1 MTQAPTL
8 PPGPGRAP
16 IDPRFRERRI
26 AVARSAGRRRL
37 RALVAGV
44 AVGAA
49 AAGGWG
55 ATRSP
60 LLDVDRVVV
69 EGAAQTGAPAV
80 QAAAGVG
87 RGEAMLDVDE
97 GGAAR
102 RVRGLPWVLR
112 ATVRRQWPATV
123 RIRVVERAPVA
134 VTRDDAGGWALL
146 DLSGRVLER
155 VPEPPPGLATLDGVP
170 AAGVPGSSL
179 GPRAAPALV
188 VAGALG
194 PHLGPRVAAVAI
206 APEGVELR
214 LRPSGVV
221 GLGPPDALEDKL
233 RSVRTVLR
241 TVDPRTVA
249 TLDVRDP
256 ATPVLTR
263 R

>member
-1 MTQAPTL
+1 ML
-8 PPGPGRAP
+8 
-16 IDPRFRERRI
+16 
-26 AVARSAGRRRL
+26 
-37 RALVAGV
+37 
-44 AVGAA
+44 VGAA
-49 AAGGWG
+49 AVAALVGAGWG

-69 EGAAQTGAPAV
+69 DGATRTGAAAV

-87 RGEAMLDVDE
+87 RGRAMLDVVE
-97 GGAAR
+97 GEAAR

-112 ATVRRQWPATV
+112 ATVRREWPATV
-123 RIRVVERAPVA
+123 RIHVDERSAVA
-134 VTRDDAGGWALL
+134 VTRHDAGGWALL

-155 VPEPPPGLATLDGVP
+155 VAEPPPGLAALEGVP
-170 AAGVPGSSL
+170 AAGAPGSSL
-179 GPRAAPALV
+179 GPPAAPALV
-188 VAGALG
+188 VAGSLG
-194 PHLGPRVAAVAI
+194 PHLGPRVAAVAT

-214 LRPSGVV
+214 LHPHGVV
-221 GLGPPDALEDKL
+221 RLGPPDAVEEKL
-233 RSVRTVLR
+233 RSVRTVLT